1 MLKIEI
7 NQAYLEV
14 DPNLFKNF
22 RELVVHLERDLLEPK
37 GEVITALFLNGVEL
51 EEQDEKDQNNLPV
64 DRVKS
69 LKLRT
74 SNKEE
79 LALQALQDAV
89 KILPEIQAVLKSS
102 LTHFENNSESKGMAD
117 FVTVTDGLNWFSS
130 VYHGTEVVFRERIK
144 IRQINSMPFLESSRR
159 LSKLVQELVLAQQRS
174 DLTTFRDILEYEL
187 GPLLKE
193 ILDGLPEFLQ
203 ALSE

>member
-7 NQAYLEV
+7 NQAYLEI
-14 DPNLFKNF
+14 DPNPFKNF
-22 RELVVHLERDLLEPK
+22 RELVAHLERDLLEPK

-102 LTHFENNSESKGMAD
+102 LAHFENNSESKGMAD